1 MLMKVLRV
9 VLAILYSAAFIF
21 SLTRCSPNAA
31 SIDKHILHSLR
42 EQNANGGSGGN
53 GGINVDA
60 TLSFKQP
67 ELKVHFV
74 REKEF
79 RKIKDDDRKK
89 DETRI
94 DLKSTESGT
103 GSLDSLKADGE
114 AEFALDQ
121 SNRLYPAEAWLVV
134 ESKGLVEKA
143 SSEKCGLEIA
153 PSHEGSWRVSVRDS
167 EDCNSKQEII
177 SEAKE
182 LLISFRE
189 KDSHHLIN
197 SVTTPDAP

>member
-9 VLAILYSAAFIF
+9 VLAILYSVAFIF

-31 SIDKHILHSLR
+31 SIDKNVLRSLI
-42 EQNANGGSGGN
+42 EQNTSGGNGGSGG
-53 GGINVDA
+53 INVNA
-60 TLSFKQP
+60 TLTFKQP

-74 REKEF
+74 REKDF
-79 RKIKDDDRKK
+79 RKVKEDDSKK
-89 DETRI
+89 EETRI

-114 AEFALDQ
+114 TEFALEQ
-121 SNRLYPAEAWLVV
+121 SSRLYPAEAWVLV
-134 ESKGLVEKA
+134 ESKSLVEQA
-143 SSEKCGLEIA
+143 RDEKCSLDIA
-153 PSHEGSWRVSVRDS
+153 SSHEGSWRVSVRDS
-167 EDCNSKQEII
+167 EDCKSKQEII

-189 KDSHHLIN
+189 KDSHHLVN